1 MCQDSTKKILHPS
14 SSGDLVVAHDRP
26 ADRAALLG
34 MVMSSLPPGQFIL
47 KTGSRRR
54 RLWDLSDHA
63 HCPVIGVCL
72 PMAVVRRLATKVHG
86 SGKRELDDYDS
97 HCMAVTE
104 SKRRTAL
111 AELIQKELDQRYA
124 LAIKEAGQ
132 FKSEEAL
139 LSWWLKQVEGPGLA
153 PAFWVT
159 LTHPYCSDAVEYKV
173 LGHVHMLQH
182 QVGSA
187 CRVERAQFERLMHEN
202 AVLGRQLAKA
212 QDRITLMASGHATR
226 VDQLERS
233 LVQTRADLIS
243 RETEV
248 ADLKDKLARLQA
260 AAPELPTRLQLAQHV
275 HELTSQNQS
284 LRREH
289 FQAQEAVERLE
300 LRVKELTVQP
310 FSADL
315 PPAAEARDV
324 PIAGLINRSILCVGG
339 RAASVPI
346 YRELIEHEGGRF
358 LHHDGGEENSA
369 AQLDATLAA
378 ADLVICQTGCVSHNA
393 YWRVKDHCKRTGKQC
408 VFVDTPSR
416 SALSRALIQ
425 ITQGRA
431 HAGEQPICIKPEK

>member
-1 MCQDSTKKILHPS
+1 MCQDSTKNILQPS
-14 SSGDLVVAHDRP
+14 SSEDLVAASDRQV
-26 ADRAALLG
+26 DRAALLG
-34 MVMSSLPPGQFIL
+34 MVMSNLPPVQFIL

-111 AELIQKELDQRYA
+111 AELIQKELDQRHA
-124 LAIKEAGQ
+124 LAIKEAGRI
-132 FKSEEAL
+132 KSEEDL
-139 LSWWLKQVEGPGLA
+139 LNWWLKLVDGPGLA
-153 PAFWVT
+153 QAFWVT
-159 LTHPYCSDAVEYKV
+159 LTHPCCSDSVEYKV

-187 CRVERAQFERLMHEN
+187 CRVERAQFERLMQEN
-202 AVLGRQLAKA
+202 AVLGRQIAKA
-212 QDRITLMASGHATR
+212 QDRITLMASEHAAR
-226 VDQLERS
+226 ADQLERS
-233 LVQTRADLIS
+233 LVQARADLIS

-248 ADLKDKLARLQA
+248 ACLKEKLVHLQA
-260 AAPELPTRLQLAQHV
+260 ADPELPTRLKLAQDV
-275 HELTSQNQS
+275 RELTSQNQS

-289 FQAQEAVERLE
+289 LQARDAVSRLE
-300 LRVKELTVQP
+300 LRVKELSVLTS
-310 FSADL
+310 SADL
-315 PPAAEARDV
+315 LSAAAMDV
-324 PIAGLINRSILCVGG
+324 PVVGLSNRSVLCVGG
-339 RAASVPI
+339 RAACVPI

-416 SALSRALIQ
+416 SALSRALVNISQ
-425 ITQGRA
+425 RRGRSE
-431 HAGEQPICIKPEK
+431 EQPNCSTSEK